1 MIVDDWEVQIEDK
14 PAKADRIGHE
24 ISDDY
29 DRETSVVEQVLA
41 AAVKRR
47 EEISKKQG
55 GNQYGG
61 QVSLCNNN
69 NVGVLQLHTLLPFT
83 VPLILIS

>member
-1 MIVDDWEVQIEDK
+1 MIVDDWEVQIEDT

-47 EEISKKQG
+47 EEISEKQG

-61 QVSLCNNN
+61 QVSLCNNS
-69 NVGVLQLHTLLPFT
+69 NVCVLQLHTLLPFT

>member
-41 AAVKRR
+41 AAVRRR

-61 QVSLCNNN
+61 QVSLCAL
-69 NVGVLQLHTLLPFT
+69 NVLEM
-83 VPLILIS
+83 